1 MLHHGRH
8 DVKDLD
14 ERGKDDHQNRRGDRN
29 PEGEHLG
36 RTEEAAGED
45 EARAHHLDVERGFF
59 GLGVRNVGEVARLY
73 KGAVARELREAL
85 AHLLEVARGHDGEEV
100 AEHRSGHEVHEEL
113 IGGLIQNFRIS
124 SCERKDAFA
133 HAARKDRNHDE
144 EERVIEIFA
153 AEHAGNAA
161 ENRRNNRADHERNEH
176 AQEPLHEHGAHH
188 AENGAN
194 NEARDVEVEKIR
206 TLGEGRDRLDGIT
219 VQEAVVNH
227 C

>member
-1 MLHHGRH
+1 M
-8 DVKDLD
+8 
-14 ERGKDDHQNRRGDRN
+14 
-29 PEGEHLG
+29 
-36 RTEEAAGED
+36 
-45 EARAHHLDVERGFF
+45 
-59 GLGVRNVGEVARLY
+59 
-73 KGAVARELREAL
+73 
-85 AHLLEVARGHDGEEV
+85 
-100 AEHRSGHEVHEEL
+100 
-113 IGGLIQNFRIS
+113 
-124 SCERKDAFA
+124 
-133 HAARKDRNHDE
+133 
-144 EERVIEIFA
+144 IEIFA